1 LKKLSILLSAYV
13 EHDSRVLR
21 TIDALS
27 GKFRILL
34 FSKDESFKHVEHKV
48 LHRRYTSADKVFFE
62 SDSISIVKL
71 MKKFCD
77 LTFDE
82 NNACVLP
89 EESNKIL
96 INLIL
101 QMQSLDVMKVAIM
114 KLYNPLAGRDVFGR
128 GTGCR

>member
-1 LKKLSILLSAYV
+1 MSEFYINIPLNAEIISNIKSAGM
-13 EHDSRVLR
+13 EQHINN
-21 TIDALS
+21 TFGTNII
-27 GKFRILL
+27 RICMNI
-34 FSKDESFKHVEHKV
+34 KEQK
-48 LHRRYTSADKVFFE
+48 
-62 SDSISIVKL
+62 KL

>member
-1 LKKLSILLSAYV
+1 MSEFYINIPLNDEIILKIKSAGM
-13 EHDSRVLR
+13 EQHITS
-21 TIDALS
+21 TS
-27 GKFRILL
+27 GTNVIRICINI
-34 FSKDESFKHVEHKV
+34 KEHK
-48 LHRRYTSADKVFFE
+48 
-62 SDSISIVKL
+62 KL

-77 LTFDE
+77 LIFDE
-82 NNACVLP
+82 NNTCVLP

-96 INLIL
+96 MNLIL